1 MSVDLFCVGGGGGGG
16 GDIDDIDDID
26 GRDMNI
32 RCFLSVVSVSFF

>member
-1 MSVDLFCVGGGGGGG
+1 MCCWVGGG

-32 RCFLSVVSVSFF
+32 RCFLSVVFVSFF